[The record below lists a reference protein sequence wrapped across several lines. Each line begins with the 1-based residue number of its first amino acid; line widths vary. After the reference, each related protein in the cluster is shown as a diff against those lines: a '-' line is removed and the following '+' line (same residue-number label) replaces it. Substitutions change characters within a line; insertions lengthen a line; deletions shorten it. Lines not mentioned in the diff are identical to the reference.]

1 MLDGIFIYD
10 NAIHCYDLS
19 DANIRED
26 RSDARYSRDL
36 LLALGA
42 GGRWAPYNDG
52 SIEFK
57 RRWTVEEL
65 YEMVFV
71 DAPTDMAMVQVVPIF
86 DWFKDS
92 FAPVLTQYEMAKR
105 YPDRVVFCGG
115 VDPLYQGVE
124 AALESLDWQVKELG
138 ARSIKFYNGHVDRW
152 WSCDDRELAYP
163 LYERCLELGITV
175 IQFHKGIPFGLMD
188 LEAMK
193 PNDLQRPARDFPD
206 LNFVVHHLAL
216 PYFDEAVWIAARFPN
231 IYLSLASN
239 LNFTL
244 IAPRVVQ
251 QQVGQLLQMVGSE
264 KLCYASDAALS
275 GGPAPYLRAFME
287 MEVPEDLR
295 DGFGFPQITRRDREN
310 ILGLTFARL
319 MGIDVEAKK
328 RELASVASA

>member
-1 MLDGIFIYD
+1 MLDGIFIFD
-10 NAIHCYDLS
+10 NAIHCYDMS
-19 DANIRED
+19 DANLLEG
-26 RSDARYSRDL
+26 RSDAEFSRDL
-36 LLALGA
+36 LLAMGA
-42 GGRWAPYNDG
+42 GGRWANYNDG

-71 DAPTDMAMVQVVPIF
+71 DAPTDMAMAQVVPVF
-86 DWFKDS
+86 DWFKDT
-92 FAPVLTQYEMAKR
+92 FAPVMTQYEMAKR
-105 YPDRVVFCGG
+105 YPERVVFCGG
-115 VDPLYQGVE
+115 VDPLYQGVD
-124 AALESLDWQVKELG
+124 AALESLDWQVRELG
-138 ARSIKFYNGHVDRW
+138 ARSIKFYNGHVDAW

-163 LYERCLELGITV
+163 LYERCLELGVTV

-188 LEAMK
+188 VEAMK

-216 PYFDEAVWIAARFPN
+216 PYFEEAVWIAARFPN

-264 KLCYASDAALS
+264 KL
-275 GGPAPYLRAFME
+275 
-287 MEVPEDLR
+287 
-295 DGFGFPQITRRDREN
+295 
-310 ILGLTFARL
+310 
-319 MGIDVEAKK
+319 
-328 RELASVASA
+328 